1 MIKKIL
7 LAIMIALPM
16 CAMAQTKIGV
26 INADSIFQIMPETAQ
41 ALNQLQEKSK
51 VYEAEMQKLETE
63 LQKKSM
69 ELDSLAN
76 DPNTPDAIKQ
86 RRLQDAQD
94 LYAKAQQFKQTAEQD
109 VQKQQQQLIAPIRQK
124 VMEAINAV
132 GKENGFT
139 AILPEGVAIYT
150 GSDVIDVTP
159 LVKAKLGLK

>member
-26 INADSIFQIMPETAQ
+26 INADSIFQIMPESTQ
-41 ALNQLQEKSK
+41 AMTQLQEKSK
-51 VYEAEMQKLETE
+51 VYEDEMRKLEAE
-63 LQKKSM
+63 LQKKSL
-69 ELDSLAN
+69 ELDSLSN
-76 DPNTPDAIKQ
+76 DPNTPDAIKN
-86 RRLQDAQD
+86 RRLQEAQD

-109 VQKQQQQLIAPIRQK
+109 VQKLQQQLFAPIRAK
-124 VMEAINAV
+124 LMEAINAV

-139 AILPEGVAIYT
+139 AILPIGVAIYT

-159 LVKAKLGLK
+159 LVKAKLGIK

>member
-41 ALNQLQEKSK
+41 ALNQLKEKSK
-51 VYEAEMQKLETE
+51 VYETEIQKLETE
-63 LQKKSM
+63 LQKKSL

-124 VMEAINAV
+124 IMEAINAV

-150 GSDVIDVTP
+150 GSDVVDVTP